1 VRACHP
7 AQEVVVGVEAPGRLA
22 LGAFDLRLLQLRRDR
37 ADHARRHLILQIE
50 DVLETAVEVIGPQM
64 RARRRVDELRGD
76 AYALRRLADAAF
88 HHVAHA
94 QFAADLLDVRGVPF
108 VSEARIARDHEQPTH
123 VTQCGDD
130 VLDDAVRE
138 VLLLRVIAHVLEGQH
153 GDRRLVRKG
162 RTVRAASNPDEAVA
176 AARHGNQVALPA
188 LLLVERLPERRNLDL
203 QVVLLDD
210 LPRPDPRQ

>member
-1 VRACHP
+1 MSC
-7 AQEVVVGVEAPGRLA
+7 
-22 LGAFDLRLLQLRRDR
+22 
-37 ADHARRHLILQIE
+37 
-50 DVLETAVEVIGPQM
+50 AVT
-64 RARRRVDELRGD
+64 
-76 AYALRRLADAAF
+76 LRRLADAAF
-88 HHVAHA
+88 HHVTHA
-94 QFAADLLDVRGVPF
+94 QFAADLLDVRRAPF
-108 VSEARIARDHEQPTH
+108 VSEARIARDHEQPAH

-153 GDRRLVRKG
+153 GDRRLVRKR

-210 LPRPDPRQ
+210 LPRPDPRQQLVLGDDISPGGGQHAEDVESPVAEPHRNSVAREFPPPEVEPKPAECYLFAAHRAQLVAANSEHFSS